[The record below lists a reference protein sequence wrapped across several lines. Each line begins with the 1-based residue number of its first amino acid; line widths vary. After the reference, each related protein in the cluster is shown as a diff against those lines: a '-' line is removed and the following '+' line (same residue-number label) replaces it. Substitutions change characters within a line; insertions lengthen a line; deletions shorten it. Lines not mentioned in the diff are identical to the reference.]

1 MSDKN
6 EKYYL
11 GIDAGTNSI
20 GWCVTDQY
28 YNIIQK
34 KSKHLWGSRLF
45 DEASTAEDR
54 RKNRS
59 ARRRLARRRW
69 RILMLQDLFNDEINK
84 IDPYFFD
91 RLNNSAL
98 HKEDK
103 DSSLQGYQF
112 LLFNGNQYN
121 DRQYFQKY
129 KTIYHLRHDM
139 LINPDKKY
147 DIRLI
152 YLALAHMIKYRGNF
166 LHDGEIKEIGKDL
179 NDIKDL
185 FKSLDEAIAAIPVKE
200 DESNDEPLF
209 GVNDTKAEELIKIFK
224 TIKGINYLKDNEI
237 SISTNANA
245 PFSNLSKNS
254 IRILL
259 LQIINGGKYDLNK
272 LFHNFD
278 QSNWSLA
285 DDDKISIE
293 FSNTKFVDE
302 ILPTLSQLI
311 GDEFT
316 EVINIAYS
324 IYNQRVMLSI
334 LGNAKTISEAFVNQY
349 NNHHKQLNELKKIL
363 KKYVSKDIYDDFFKN
378 IVTDKGSGSYVAYI
392 GFTQK
397 GNKKVRA
404 KHYADT
410 EKLYKEINKIL
421 DSIPQTSLTDEDKIK
436 IADIKK
442 EISDK
447 TYLLKQNSSNN
458 GTLPYQLNENEMRKI
473 IESQGKYYPFLLDKD
488 KDFNNPNKQEYKII
502 SILKFKV
509 PYYVG
514 PLTKREKE
522 YDNVNRWA
530 VYNDTNCSDKITPWN
545 FSDIVNKEETEK
557 EFINR
562 LKETCTYMLGEPTLP
577 KNSIYY
583 SLFVVL
589 NEMNNW
595 LVNGEPIKIEDKEYL
610 LSHLYTTKK
619 TICLKDI
626 KDNLGKKYNCEG
638 DKISLNSKGSNKEV
652 DKEDVHGSLSS
663 YVDMKMIFGDLL
675 KFDNNQ
681 INFVNKAT
689 FEKVEDIILH
699 MTALEDKQ
707 TLRDYLSRQHLSD
720 TQIFQIMKLKYRD
733 WGKLS
738 KTFLCGL
745 KTDLVNLQT
754 GEIIQKSILDLLYET
769 SDNLMQIYSNEDKSK
784 KVYDFKDQVRKLAE
798 EYTGSSE
805 NAIDTFIDEQS
816 TSPAAK
822 RTMRQCVKI
831 IDELKRI
838 LKIDYFDSYF
848 IECTRKEEAKK
859 RTKTRQKKLQELY
872 STAKEFVNEKLLSE
886 LNEKSDSELQSKKIY
901 HYFLQFGKSVY
912 TGNPISLDNLD
923 EYDIDHIIPQALVK
937 DDSVDNTVLVEKTVN
952 NHKQDKYPFANDS
965 TILTEEGKKF
975 VNALKSLKGNQLF
988 SKAKCERILREKC
1001 LSDNEL
1007 VGFVNRQLTMTDQ
1020 SVIGIRN
1027 LIDFI
1032 EEGKSKIVFS
1042 KASNVSDFRNVFHF
1056 VKVRDLNNLHHAND
1070 AYLNIV
1076 VGNVYNKVF
1085 SSNFDV
1091 NKLKFRQEDN
1101 DQTKLDVANLFMHNQ
1116 VIPNTGTYVWKAP
1129 HRIDKETIDEKGST
1143 LELVRKYMSYQDPM
1157 VTHMVRTNS
1166 GFMNKVSLH
1175 TAKEGNAMFPLKTD
1189 GKFDSSDWQKKYG
1202 GYSDLSAPYF
1212 MLVKSKDKKGKNQ
1225 YSLENIPTIVDKSMK
1240 SLEEKLNY
1248 LVKNNGLKEP
1258 KIVLDKLLIKTKLR
1272 LKNNE
1277 GYSSV
1282 AFTGKTNDSLLLINL
1297 SEPKLDL
1304 EYQKYL
1310 KQISKILGTNL
1321 PAVSR
1326 KDYLKKFDNLGEDDD
1341 IKDGKILITK
1351 DKNIKFFDYLVNN
1364 IMLKPCY
1371 KYCPGISSVLPKIQS
1386 KEETFKKLSTLQQID
1401 LLMELMKLVG
1411 TTRELSNL
1419 EYLGLAK
1426 NAGVKKI
1433 NKKLEPGTQ
1442 IVFTSTVGFYQHVV
1456 FTVPED

>member
-1 MSDKN
+1 MSDENK
-6 EKYYL
+6 KYYL

-20 GWCVTDQY
+20 GWCVTDSD

-45 DEASTAEDR
+45 DEASTAAER
-54 RKNRS
+54 RNNRS

-69 RILMLQDLFNDEINK
+69 RVLMLQDLFKDEINK

-103 DSSLQGYQF
+103 ISSLQGYYF

-121 DRQYFQKY
+121 DRQYFKKY
-129 KTIYHLRHDM
+129 KTIYHLRNDM
-139 LINPDKKY
+139 LEHPDTKY

-152 YLALAHMIKYRGNF
+152 YLALAHMVKYRGNF
-166 LHDGEIKEIGKDL
+166 LHDGEIKEVGKDL
-179 NDIKDL
+179 NDIKNL
-185 FKSLDEAIAAIPVKE
+185 FKSLDEAIVALPVKE

-209 GVNDTKAEELIKIFK
+209 DVNDTKVEELIKIFK
-224 TIKGINYLKDNEI
+224 TIKGISDLKDNEI
-237 SISTNANA
+237 SLSTNANA

-254 IRILL
+254 IRISL
-259 LQIINGGKYDLNK
+259 LQIINGGKKNLKD

-278 QSNWSLA
+278 QSNWSLT
-285 DDDKISIE
+285 DDDKISVE
-293 FSNTKFVDE
+293 FSNTTFVDDK
-302 ILPTLSQLI
+302 LPTLSQLI
-311 GDEFT
+311 GDDFA
-316 EVINIAYS
+316 EVINIAHS
-324 IYNQRVMLSI
+324 IYNQRIMLSI

-349 NNHHKQLNELKKIL
+349 NKHHNQLNELKQLL
-363 KKYVSKDIYDDFFKN
+363 KKYVSKDIYDAFFKN
-378 IVTDKGSGSYVAYI
+378 IVADKESGSYVAYI

-397 GNKKVRA
+397 GNKKVRT

-410 EKLYKEINKIL
+410 EKLYKEIKKIL
-421 DSIPQTSLTDEDKIK
+421 DSIPQALLTDEDKIK
-436 IADIKK
+436 IDDIKK
-442 EISDK
+442 EIDDK
-447 TYLLKQNSSNN
+447 TYLLKQNSSDN

-473 IESQGKYYPFLLDKD
+473 IESQGKYYPFLFDKD

-502 SILKFKV
+502 SILKFKI

-522 YDNVNRWA
+522 SNNVNRWA
-530 VYNDTNCSDKITPWN
+530 IYNDNNCNEKITPWN

-562 LKETCTYMLGEPTLP
+562 LKNTCTYMLGEPTLP

-595 LVNGEPIKIEDKEYL
+595 LVNGEPIKTEDKEYL
-610 LSHLYTTKK
+610 LNHLYFNKK

-626 KDNLGKKYNCEG
+626 KDNLRKKYSGN
-638 DKISLNSKGSNKEV
+638 KIALTSKGSNKEV
-652 DKEDVHGSLSS
+652 EKDDIHGSLSS
-663 YVDMKMIFGDLL
+663 YIDMKMIFGDLL

-681 INFVNKAT
+681 IDFVNKAT
-689 FEKVEDIILH
+689 FDMVEDIILH
-699 MTALEDKQ
+699 MTALEDKH
-707 TLRDYLSRQHLSD
+707 TLRDYLSRKDLSD
-720 TQIFQIMKLKYRD
+720 TQISQIMKLKYRD
-733 WGKLS
+733 WGNLS
-738 KTFLCGL
+738 EKFLCGL

-754 GEIIQKSILDLLYET
+754 GEIFQKSILDLLYET
-769 SDNLMQIYSNEDKSK
+769 SDNLMQIYSNEEKTK

-831 IDELKRI
+831 INELKRI
-838 LKIDYFDSYF
+838 LKIDHFDSYF

-859 RTKTRQKKLQELY
+859 RTTSRKKKLQELY
-872 STAKEFVNEKLLSE
+872 SAAKDFVNEKLLYE

-912 TGNPISLDNLD
+912 TGKPISLDNLD

-937 DDSVDNTVLVEKTVN
+937 DDSVENTVLVEKIIN
-952 NHKQDKYPFANDS
+952 NHKQDKYPFANDL
-965 TILTEEGKKF
+965 TILTSEGKEYVKCLR
-975 VNALKSLKGNQLF
+975 NKDNPLF

-1032 EEGKSKIVFS
+1032 EKGKSKIVFS

-1085 SSNFDV
+1085 SSCFDV
-1091 NKLKFRQEDN
+1091 EKLKERQKTFA
-1101 DQTKLDVANLFMHNQ
+1101 QTKLDVKNLFMHNQ

-1129 HRIDKETIDEKGST
+1129 HKIDEKTLDEKGST

-1175 TAKEGNAMFPLKTD
+1175 TAKEGNAMFPIKLD
-1189 GKFDSSDWQKKYG
+1189 GKFNSTGWQNKYG

-1225 YSLENIPTIVDKSMK
+1225 YSLENIPTIIDKSIK
-1240 SLEEKLNY
+1240 TLEERLDY
-1248 LVKNNGLKEP
+1248 LAKNNGLREP
-1258 KIVLDKLLIKTKLR
+1258 EIILDKLLIKTKLKI
-1272 LKNNE
+1272 KNDV

-1321 PAVSR
+1321 PAGQ
-1326 KDYLKKFDNLGEDDD
+1326 KKEYFKKFDNLGKDDD

-1351 DKNIKFFDYLVNN
+1351 DKNIKFFDYLVNVV
-1364 IMLKPCY
+1364 LQKPCY
-1371 KYCPGISSVLPKIQS
+1371 KYCPGISSLLSGIQS
-1386 KEETFKKLSTLQQID
+1386 NEVAFKNLSALQQIE
-1401 LLMELMKLVG
+1401 LLVELMKLVG
-1411 TTRELSNL
+1411 TTRESSNL
-1419 EYLGLAK
+1419 ENLGLAK
-1426 NAGVKKI
+1426 NAGVKVM
-1433 NKKLEPGTQ
+1433 NKKLKLGTQ
-1442 IVFTSTVGFYQHVV
+1442 IVFTSTTGFYQHVV